1 MNKYLKAQS
10 WCLENN
16 IKVYIVPIKGKKK
29 CYVEINDNGELI
41 RSPKTY
47 AYQNAHKDFPNEDAS
62 SKIWD
67 LYLYLYNK
75 KNNN

>member
-16 IKVYIVPIKGKKK
+16 IKIYIVPIKGKKK
-29 CYVEINDNGELI
+29 CFVEINDNAYLI
-41 RSPKTY
+41 RSPQE
-47 AYQNAHKDFPNEDAS
+47 YQDQKVAS

-67 LYLYLYNK
+67 LYLYLYNQKSKHGK
-75 KNNN
+75 KN

>member
-16 IKVYIVPIKGKKK
+16 IKVYIVPIKDSNA
-29 CYVEINDNGELI
+29 VFLEINDDGTLI
-41 RSPKTY
+41 KSPHTY
-47 AYQNAHKDFPNEDAS
+47 TSQKDAS
-62 SKIWD
+62 DKIWD

-75 KNNN
+75 KTINK

>member
-10 WCLENN
+10 WCLKNN
-16 IKVYIVPIKGKKK
+16 IKVYIVPIKDSNAVF
-29 CYVEINDNGELI
+29 VEIYDDGELI
-41 RSPKTY
+41 RSPHTY
-47 AYQNAHKDFPNEDAS
+47 TAQKEAS

-75 KNNN
+75 KTNNDSES

>member
-16 IKVYIVPIKGKKK
+16 IKVYIVPIKESKA
-29 CYVEINDNGELI
+29 VFIEINDDGTFI
-41 RSPKTY
+41 KSPHTY
-47 AYQNAHKDFPNEDAS
+47 TSQKDAS
-62 SKIWD
+62 DKIWD

-75 KNNN
+75 KNNK

>member
-16 IKVYIVPIKGKKK
+16 IKVYIVPIKESKATF
-29 CYVEINDNGELI
+29 VEINDDGRII
-41 RSPKTY
+41 RSPHTY
-47 AYQNAHKDFPNEDAS
+47 TSQKDAS

-67 LYLYLYNK
+67 LYIYLYNQK
-75 KNNN
+75 SKHGTEN